1 MLLNI
6 FILAAVIERTWEHM
20 QQVIGEEYLSTRV
33 KLIGSGLLSVAAAAT
48 LRLDLFCALE
58 VTGAPSAAGMV
69 LTGIAVGLGS
79 NLLHDLVG
87 IVNGLSGRVRTAPET
102 GREG

>member
-1 MLLNI
+1 MLLEI
-6 FILAAVIERTWEHM
+6 IILSAVIERTWEHL
-20 QQVIGEEYLSTRV
+20 QQVIGEEHLSTRA

-48 LRLDLFCALE
+48 LGLDLFYALE
-58 VTGAPSAAGMV
+58 VTAGVSAAGMV

-87 IVNGLSGRVRTAPET
+87 IISGLSGRARTT

>member
-1 MLLNI
+1 MLLEI
-6 FILAAVIERTWEHM
+6 IILSAVIERTWEHL
-20 QQVIGEEYLSTRV
+20 QQVIGEEHLSTRV

-48 LRLDLFCALE
+48 LGLDLFYALE
-58 VTGAPSAAGMV
+58 VTAGVSAAGMV

-87 IVNGLSGRVRTAPET
+87 IISGLSGRARTT
-102 GREG
+102 GREV

>member
-6 FILAAVIERTWEHM
+6 FILSAVIERTWEHL
-20 QQVIGEEYLSTRV
+20 QQLIGEEFLSTRV
-33 KLIGSGLLSVAAAAT
+33 KLIGSGLLSTAAAAT
-48 LRLDLFCALE
+48 LRLDLLYALE
-58 VTGAPSAAGMV
+58 VTGATSAAGMV
-69 LTGIAVGLGS
+69 LTGIAIGLGS

-87 IVNGLSGRVRTAPET
+87 IVNGLSGRARFTPEA